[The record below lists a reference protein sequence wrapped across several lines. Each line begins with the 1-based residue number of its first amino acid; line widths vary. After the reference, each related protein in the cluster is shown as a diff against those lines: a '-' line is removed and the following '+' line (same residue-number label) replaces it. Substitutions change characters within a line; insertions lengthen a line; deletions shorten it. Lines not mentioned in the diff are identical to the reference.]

1 MIDIFSLILIFL
13 ENSLALDYPYNF
25 IAIPYITYLVYKK
38 NVDSI
43 FLILLVAFIISF
55 QSVSFMTAA
64 MAGTIFYL
72 LFHMVSKIIAFEK
85 YNLPFIV
92 IIQTLIYGS
101 MVYLKTGYFTFVILI
116 KLMISYGVFNYLY
129 MKKDDKFFGSM

>member
-1 MIDIFSLILIFL
+1 MINYFSLILIFL

-43 FLILLVAFIISF
+43 FLILLVAFIVSF
-55 QSVSFMTAA
+55 QSVSFTTAA
-64 MAGTIFYL
+64 MAGTVFYL
-72 LFHMVSKIIAFEK
+72 VFHWVSKIIAYEK
-85 YNLPFIV
+85 YNLPFI
-92 IIQTLIYGS
+92 ISIQAVLYCG
-101 MVYLKTGYFTFVILI
+101 MVYFKTGYFTFFILI
-116 KLMISYGVFNYLY
+116 KLMMSYGIFNYLY